1 MKRHLLCSALVLS
14 LLAACGGEPLPP
26 PIAPPPPPPPAAPP
40 PPVAEPEP
48 PKAPEPSPE
57 ELKKAEQAKRLQED
71 RAEWEGDQKKEL
83 ARWTPEMRTEAKA
96 LADKTYPSGK
106 VAIQTVIKGKHRRPD
121 SVARDKYRHP
131 VETLEFFGFKPNM
144 TVLDFGPGEGW
155 YTELLAPSLA
165 KGGKY
170 LATSND
176 PNGPADQRSTFYGQI
191 FKGFID
197 GVPEAYGKVE
207 TVIVDGKAPK
217 LPQDGTVDLIILMR
231 EAHGLVNNGTLNAW
245 LAEMHHALKPKGVLG
260 IEQHRAPPDANPTE
274 SSKKGYLPEK
284 WLIEQVE
291 AAGFKLAAK
300 SEVNANPK
308 DTKDYEGGVWTLP
321 PSLVKKDKDRDKY
334 VAIGESDRMTL
345 KFVKAPAKPASA
357 PKAEGDKG
365 KTDPKA
371 DKAAPKADKGEPKA
385 ADKAAPKADSKAE
398 KAEPKAADKAP
409 KAEPKGDKPPPKA
422 EPKANP

>member
-1 MKRHLLCSALVLS
+1 MKRHLLRSALLLS
-14 LLAACGGEPLPP
+14 LLAACGGEP
-26 PIAPPPPPPPAAPP
+26 PPPAAPP
-40 PPVAEPEP
+40 PPPPAPPPAAVAEPEPAP
-48 PKAPEPSPE
+48 PKAPEPTPE

-71 RAEWEGDQKKEL
+71 RAEWESDRKAET
-83 ARWTPEMRTEAKA
+83 ARWTPDMRAEAKA
-96 LADKTYPSGK
+96 LGEKAYPSGK
-106 VAIQTVIKGKHRRPD
+106 AAIQAVMKGKHRRPD
-121 SVARDKYRHP
+121 SVVRDKYRHP
-131 VETLEFFGFKPNM
+131 VETLEFFGFKPTM

-170 LATSND
+170 IATNSD

-191 FKGFID
+191 FKGFVD

-207 TVIVDGKAPK
+207 TVVVDSKAPK
-217 LPQDGTVDLIILMR
+217 LPQDGTVDLVIVMR
-231 EAHGLVNNGTLNAW
+231 EVHGLINNGSLTAW
-245 LAEMHHALKPKGVLG
+245 LPEIHRALKPKGILG

-274 SSKKGYLPEK
+274 SAKKGYVPEK

-291 AAGFKLAAK
+291 AAGFKLAGK
-300 SEVNANPK
+300 SEINANPK

-345 KFVKAPAKPASA
+345 KFVKAPAKATST

-365 KTDPKA
+365 KPEPKA
-371 DKAAPKADKGEPKA
+371 DKAAPKAEPKA
-385 ADKAAPKADSKAE
+385 DKAPA
-398 KAEPKAADKAP
+398 KAEPKADKAP
-409 KAEPKGDKPPPKA
+409 TKA
-422 EPKANP
+422 EPKATP